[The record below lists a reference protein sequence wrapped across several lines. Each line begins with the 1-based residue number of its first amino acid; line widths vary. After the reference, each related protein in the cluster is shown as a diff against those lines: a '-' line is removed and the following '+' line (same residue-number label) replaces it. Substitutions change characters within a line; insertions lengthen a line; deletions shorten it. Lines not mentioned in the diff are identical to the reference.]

1 MRSKLGNSVVFVMF
15 SLVML
20 AGVAPQDN
28 SSKDQK
34 SKRHQYKLIDIGTL
48 GGPSAY
54 GSGNGPGSQL
64 LNNAGAVVGTA
75 DTSTP
80 DPNAPNCANPD
91 CFLSHGFR
99 WQDGVLTDLGAFPGV
114 NRSEAKAI
122 NAHGWITGDSTN
134 GVFDP
139 VTGGAG
145 GHAVLWKDGE
155 IIDLGTLGTGV
166 ESDPFYVNNGGEVVG
181 ISTVDTRLDPF
192 ASAFGPFSSATHAFI
207 WKNGV
212 MRDLGTLGG
221 PDSFVASGC
230 NNQRAELL
238 AGSSYL
244 NSTPNPAT
252 GLPTMD
258 PFLWKNGTMTDLGT
272 LGGTFGFS
280 QCANN
285 SGQVIGQSNLAGDVI
300 SHPFLWEEGVLKD
313 LGTLGGDNGFPYW
326 INDAGEIV
334 GKTDLPGGQVFHAFL
349 WRKGTMTDLGSLA
362 TNSAAFAINSKHQ
375 IVGRSRIGAT
385 SVHAT
390 LWENGGPIIDLNTLI
405 PANAS
410 LQLEE
415 ADGINDRGEIVG
427 LGAPPGVPPSP
438 ESTGLHAFLLIP
450 CGEGDE
456 GCGDNATGLS
466 AETQSSPAALTQ
478 QPTTVTP
485 ANRGVLDQLRR
496 RAFPGHHPLGPET
509 GTTN

>member
-1 MRSKLGNSVVFVMF
+1 
-15 SLVML
+15 
-20 AGVAPQDN
+20 
-28 SSKDQK
+28 
-34 SKRHQYKLIDIGTL
+34 
-48 GGPSAY
+48 
-54 GSGNGPGSQL
+54 
-64 LNNAGAVVGTA
+64 
-75 DTSTP
+75 
-80 DPNAPNCANPD
+80 
-91 CFLSHGFR
+91 
-99 WQDGVLTDLGAFPGV
+99 
-114 NRSEAKAI
+114 
-122 NAHGWITGDSTN
+122 
-134 GVFDP
+134 
-139 VTGGAG
+139 
-145 GHAVLWKDGE
+145 
-155 IIDLGTLGTGV
+155 
-166 ESDPFYVNNGGEVVG
+166 
-181 ISTVDTRLDPF
+181 
-192 ASAFGPFSSATHAFI
+192 
-207 WKNGV
+207 
-212 MRDLGTLGG
+212 
-221 PDSFVASGC
+221 
-230 NNQRAELL
+230 
-238 AGSSYL
+238 
-244 NSTPNPAT
+244 
-252 GLPTMD
+252 
-258 PFLWKNGTMTDLGT
+258 
-272 LGGTFGFS
+272 
-280 QCANN
+280 
-285 SGQVIGQSNLAGDVI
+285 
-300 SHPFLWEEGVLKD
+300 
-313 LGTLGGDNGFPYW
+313 
-326 INDAGEIV
+326 
-334 GKTDLPGGQVFHAFL
+334 
-349 WRKGTMTDLGSLA
+349 MTDLGSLA